1 MTENGKEK
9 MMKQPKR
16 LTYEQKCCLSAH
28 YLNWKDW
35 MLVEETEFYYK
46 IVNKK
51 TGAKKSLDKFTR
63 RRR

>member
-1 MTENGKEK
+1 
-9 MMKQPKR
+9 MKQPKR

-28 YLNWKDW
+28 YLNCKDW

-51 TGAKKSLDKFTR
+51 TGAMKSVNKFIR